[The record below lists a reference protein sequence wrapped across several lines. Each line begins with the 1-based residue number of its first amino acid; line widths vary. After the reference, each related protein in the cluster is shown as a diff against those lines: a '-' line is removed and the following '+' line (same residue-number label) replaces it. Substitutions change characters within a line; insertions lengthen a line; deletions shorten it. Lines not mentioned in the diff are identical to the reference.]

1 MRGVSW
7 RAALIVIVI
16 VVSAFYL
23 IPPSERI
30 NLGLDLQ
37 GGIHLVLEVQSE
49 KAVESKMSRY
59 FTELRNRLS
68 IDDIRTRTFKRDG
81 LRLTATLHRPA
92 DRGRFLTMMQN
103 YPDLTLEREEG
114 TPPTFVY
121 FLSSQ
126 QVERTK
132 EQAIIQALE
141 TIRNRID
148 QFGVREPTLQR
159 QGERRIIIQLPGVED
174 PSRAKSLIGKT
185 ALLEFKMVDNSA
197 NVSRAQES
205 GRAPE
210 GLQLLYEVSRD
221 RQTGEVVQ
229 RTPLLVKKEAALTGG
244 SLTDARVEIGDR
256 FNQSYVAI
264 AFDSVGAG
272 AFDRLTAANVGRRL
286 AIVLDGVVYSAPT
299 IQERIGQGRAQITG
313 SFTLEEATDLAIA
326 LRAGAL
332 PAPVEVLEERNVGPS
347 LGADSVRQGLISIIV
362 GFILVLIF
370 MAIYYKLSGA
380 VAIMALLFN
389 LLILL
394 GALGFFGA
402 TLTLPGI
409 AGIVLTVGMAV
420 DANVLIFE
428 RIREELR
435 LGKTIRSAIDSGYGK
450 AFLTILD
457 ANVTTLIAALVL
469 LQFGT
474 GPIKGFAVTLSI
486 GIVASMFTAIFVTRF
501 VYDFFLSRTDVRSL
515 SI

>member
-23 IPPSERI
+23 VPPSERI

-81 LRLTATLHRPA
+81 LRMTTTLHRPA

-103 YPDLTLEREEG
+103 YSDLTLEREEG

-185 ALLEFKMVDNSA
+185 ALLEFKMVDNQA
-197 NVSRAQES
+197 NVASAQER

-221 RQTGEVVQ
+221 RQTGEVTE

-244 SLTDARVEIGDR
+244 NLTDARVEIGDR

-272 AFDRLTAANVGRRL
+272 AFDRLTAANVGQASRHRARWRRL
-286 AIVLDGVVYSAPT
+286 QRASDSGAHQP
-299 IQERIGQGRAQITG
+299 GQGADNGKFHTRRSDGSGDSPESWGAPRPGG
-313 SFTLEEATDLAIA
+313 SFGGKK
-326 LRAGAL
+326 RRPVAG
-332 PAPVEVLEERNVGPS
+332 G
-347 LGADSVRQGLISIIV
+347 
-362 GFILVLIF
+362 
-370 MAIYYKLSGA
+370 
-380 VAIMALLFN
+380 
-389 LLILL
+389 
-394 GALGFFGA
+394 
-402 TLTLPGI
+402 
-409 AGIVLTVGMAV
+409 
-420 DANVLIFE
+420 
-428 RIREELR
+428 
-435 LGKTIRSAIDSGYGK
+435 
-450 AFLTILD
+450 
-457 ANVTTLIAALVL
+457 
-469 LQFGT
+469 
-474 GPIKGFAVTLSI
+474 
-486 GIVASMFTAIFVTRF
+486 
-501 VYDFFLSRTDVRSL
+501 
-515 SI
+515 